1 MRAAMLSVAAL
12 VALAA
17 CDPVGVARQAPDCV
31 RLLQN
36 YDRAEAAFGNSGSR
50 DRLVLP
56 PAIEQTA
63 QRARQGGCVTRIEQL
78 ALVHAFADAVEL
90 GGPSGPP
97 IQRVWLQAGVV
108 AGVSSELQARELFG
122 SVGLPVRS
130 RGAPGL
136 GRRIFIGPFDTE
148 GGLAEGMEVARRA
161 GFVAPYVRRF

>member
-1 MRAAMLSVAAL
+1 MRAAMLSAAAL

-63 QRARQGGCVTRIEQL
+63 QRARQGG
-78 ALVHAFADAVEL
+78 
-90 GGPSGPP
+90 
-97 IQRVWLQAGVV
+97 
-108 AGVSSELQARELFG
+108 
-122 SVGLPVRS
+122 VGLPVRS